1 MKRRDKP
8 DIVSGVIIIDKHEGV
23 TSHRI
28 VQILRKLYDTPRV
41 GHTGTLDPLA
51 TGVLPVLVGR
61 AVKASEF
68 LLSNDKEYEAILQL
82 GTTTDTQDITGE
94 ILSETDKIPDES
106 AVRSVISTFIGDIM
120 QMPPMYSAIKVGGIK
135 LVDAARQGNH

>member
-51 TGVLPVLVGR
+51 TGVLPDR
-61 AVKASEF
+61 K
-68 LLSNDKEYEAILQL
+68 
-82 GTTTDTQDITGE
+82 
-94 ILSETDKIPDES
+94 
-106 AVRSVISTFIGDIM
+106 SV
-120 QMPPMYSAIKVGGIK
+120 V
-135 LVDAARQGNH
+135 

>member
-8 DIVSGVIIIDKHEGV
+8 DIASGVIIIDKHEGV

-51 TGVLPVLVGR
+51 TGVLPVLIGR

-68 LLSNDKEYEAILQL
+68 LLSNDKEYEAILQTPRISL
-82 GTTTDTQDITGE
+82 EIFYLKQIIFPMKAQCVPLYLALSGTLCKCLLCTA
-94 ILSETDKIPDES
+94 LSK
-106 AVRSVISTFIGDIM
+106 
-120 QMPPMYSAIKVGGIK
+120 
-135 LVDAARQGNH
+135 